1 MKKIFEKRRNQ
12 QSALSI
18 QPGRHPLGISQAKW
32 FRILIESTSGTPPGF
47 GKWVIL
53 KSSNWQLAI
62 SQTLPLEKQQLANG
76 KQFAICNW
84 PRAKAKTL
92 MAWDIPS

>member
-1 MKKIFEKRRNQ
+1 
-12 QSALSI
+12 
-18 QPGRHPLGISQAKW
+18 
-32 FRILIESTSGTPPGF
+32 
-47 GKWVIL
+47 L